1 VKAAV
6 FAGLE
11 DPLFGI
17 MMSGDRVDK
26 RASLGISRATHTL
39 TCVSEKH
46 EPGVA
51 HTTSRQSKTV
61 PPADRDSD
69 ACYEV
74 VMVLTLGREPLEM
87 ERVGTG
93 GNPSRGASP

>member
-1 VKAAV
+1 VWTNE
-6 FAGLE
+6 L
-11 DPLFGI
+11 LC
-17 MMSGDRVDK
+17 
-26 RASLGISRATHTL
+26 ASHATHTL

-51 HTTSRQSKTV
+51 HTTSRRSKTV

-87 ERVGTG
+87 ERVGDWREPKPRCEPVTG
-93 GNPSRGASP
+93 AR